1 MAEQEEIQTKV
12 IVEVVGTPKEHVEDA
27 LKIVLDN
34 IKKEA
39 GITPDKMKVFR
50 PKPIDN
56 YFSAFAELDLRFDS
70 AGTLIGFCFDYMPSS
85 VEIVRPEDMSIGS
98 VEMGGLLNDLL
109 SKLHNVNMA
118 VTQLKAENDNLKN
131 NAEGLL
137 KNIIMLSIREKPK
150 DIDQIARDL
159 GIKAADLKPFV
170 EKYVGEDRI
179 EEKDGLYKLK
189 GSLY

>member
-1 MAEQEEIQTKV
+1 MAEKEEILTKV
-12 IVEVVGTPKEHVEDA
+12 IIEVVGTPKEHVEA
-27 LKIVLDN
+27 SLKLVLDN

-39 GITPDKMKVFR
+39 GISPEKMKVFR

-56 YFSAFAELDLRFDS
+56 YFSAFSELDLKFDS
-70 AGTLIGFCFDYMPSS
+70 AGALIGFCFDYLPSS
-85 VEIVRPEDMSIGS
+85 VEIIKPEQMGIGS

-137 KNIIMLSIREKPK
+137 KNIIMLSIKEKPK
-150 DIDQIARDL
+150 NIDEIARDL
-159 GIKAADLKPFV
+159 GIRPADLKPFV
-170 EKYVGEDRI
+170 DKYVGEGKI
-179 EEKDGLYKLK
+179 EDKDGLYKLK

>member
-1 MAEQEEIQTKV
+1 MAEKEEIFTKV
-12 IVEVVGTPKEHVEDA
+12 IIEVVGTPKEHVENS
-27 LKIVLDN
+27 LKMVLDN
-34 IKKEA
+34 IKKEPA
-39 GITPDKMKVFR
+39 ISPEKMKVFR

-70 AGTLIGFCFDYMPSS
+70 TGALIGFCFDYMPSS
-85 VEIVRPEDMSIGS
+85 VEIVRPEQLGIGS

-118 VTQLKAENDNLKN
+118 VTQLKTENDNLKN

-150 DIDQIARDL
+150 NIDEIARDL
-159 GIKAADLKPFV
+159 GIRSADLKPFV
-170 EKYVGEDRI
+170 DKYVEEGRI
-179 EEKDGLYKLK
+179 EEREGLYKLK
-189 GSLY
+189 SSLY